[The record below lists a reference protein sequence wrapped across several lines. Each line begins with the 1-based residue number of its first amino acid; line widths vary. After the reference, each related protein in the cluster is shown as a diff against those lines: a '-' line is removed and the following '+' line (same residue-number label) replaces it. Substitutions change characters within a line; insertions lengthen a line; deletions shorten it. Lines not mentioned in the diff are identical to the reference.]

1 MPTLIARNFKTLKKA
16 LESPKFFNK
25 KIGLVPTMGAIHEG
39 HIELIN
45 KSLKVSEVTVVSIF
59 INSIQFSKKEDL
71 NNYPKTESHDIK
83 VLTKKNVDLIFI
95 PNQKDMYPVDF
106 STYINL
112 KKFNNILC
120 GKRRKEHFSG
130 VSTVVLKLFSLVKP
144 TSAFFGEKDYQQ
156 LVIIKKL
163 VKDLNFS
170 IKIYSIKTVRDKRG
184 LALSSR
190 NKLLSEEEK
199 IKASKINSTLNKI
212 SINAINSNKE
222 IFSDIKKILNTYG
235 INKIEYLEIRDEKF
249 LELFNSDYKNI
260 RKYRV
265 FIAVKIGKVRLIDN
279 VRLNN
284 K

>member
-1 MPTLIARNFKTLKKA
+1 MPTVIARNLKTLKKA
-16 LESPKFFNK
+16 LKSPKFFNK

-39 HIELIN
+39 HLELIN

-59 INSIQFSKKEDL
+59 INPIQFSKKEDL

-95 PNQKDMYPVDF
+95 PNQKDMYPLDF

-120 GKRRKEHFSG
+120 GKRRKKHFSG

-212 SINAINSNKE
+212 SINAINNNKE
-222 IFSDIKKILNTYG
+222 TFSDIKKILNSYG
-235 INKIEYLEIRDEKF
+235 INKIEYLEIRDESF
-249 LELFNSDYKNI
+249 LELFNSEYKNI
-260 RKYRV
+260 RKYRA

-279 VRLNN
+279 VRLN

>member
-1 MPTLIARNFKTLKKA
+1 MPTLIARNLKTLKKV
-16 LESPKFFNK
+16 LESRKFFNK
-25 KIGLVPTMGAIHEG
+25 KIGLVPTMGAIHDG
-39 HIELIN
+39 HLALIN

-59 INSIQFSKKEDL
+59 LNPIQFSKKEDL

-95 PNQKDMYPVDF
+95 PNQKDMYPLDF
-106 STYINL
+106 STYIYL

-144 TSAFFGEKDYQQ
+144 TAAFFGEKDYQQ

-199 IKASKINSTLNKI
+199 IKASKINAILNKI
-212 SINAINSNKE
+212 SINAINNNKE
-222 IFSDIKKILNTYG
+222 TFSDIKKILNSHG
-235 INKIEYLEIRDEKF
+235 INKIEYLEIRDETF
-249 LELFNSDYKNI
+249 LELFNSEYKNI

-265 FIAVKIGKVRLIDN
+265 FLAVKIGKVRLIDN
-279 VRLNN
+279 IRLNN
-284 K
+284 

>member
-1 MPTLIARNFKTLKKA
+1 MPTLIARNLKTLKKA

-25 KIGLVPTMGAIHEG
+25 KIGLVPTMGAIHDG
-39 HIELIN
+39 HLELIN

-59 INSIQFSKKEDL
+59 LNPIQFSKKEDL
-71 NNYPKTESHDIK
+71 NNYPKTESYDIK

-95 PNQKDMYPVDF
+95 PNQKDMYPLDF
-106 STYINL
+106 STYIYL

-144 TSAFFGEKDYQQ
+144 TAAFFGEKDYQQ

-199 IKASKINSTLNKI
+199 IKASKINATLNKI
-212 SINAINSNKE
+212 SINAINNNKE
-222 IFSDIKKILNTYG
+222 TFSDIRKILNSYG
-235 INKIEYLEIRDEKF
+235 INKIEYLEIRDETF
-249 LELFNSDYKNI
+249 LEVFNSEYKI
-260 RKYRV
+260 
-265 FIAVKIGKVRLIDN
+265 
-279 VRLNN
+279 
-284 K
+284 

>member
-1 MPTLIARNFKTLKKA
+1 MPTLIARNLKTLKKA
-16 LESPKFFNK
+16 LESRKFFNK
-25 KIGLVPTMGAIHEG
+25 KIGLVPTMGAIHDG
-39 HIELIN
+39 HLALIN

-59 INSIQFSKKEDL
+59 LNPIQFSKKEDL

-95 PNQKDMYPVDF
+95 PNQKDMYPPDF
-106 STYINL
+106 STYIYL

-120 GKRRKEHFSG
+120 GKRRKKHFSG

-199 IKASKINSTLNKI
+199 IKASKINTILNKI
-212 SINAINSNKE
+212 SINAINNNKE
-222 IFSDIKKILNTYG
+222 TFSDIKKILNSHG
-235 INKIEYLEIRDEKF
+235 INKIEYLEIRDETF
-249 LELFNSDYKNI
+249 LELFNSEYKNI

-265 FIAVKIGKVRLIDN
+265 FLAVKIGKVRLIDN
-279 VRLNN
+279 IRLNN
-284 K
+284 

>member
-1 MPTLIARNFKTLKKA
+1 MPTVIARNLKTLKKA

-39 HIELIN
+39 HLELIN

-59 INSIQFSKKEDL
+59 INPIQFSKKEDL

-95 PNQKDMYPVDF
+95 PNQKDMYPLDF

-120 GKRRKEHFSG
+120 GKRRKKHFSG

-199 IKASKINSTLNKI
+199 IKASKINSILNKI
-212 SINAINSNKE
+212 TINAINKNKE
-222 IFSDIKKILNTYG
+222 TFSDIKKILNSYG
-235 INKIEYLEIRDEKF
+235 INKIEYLEIRDESF
-249 LELFNSDYKNI
+249 LELFNSEYKNI
-260 RKYRV
+260 RKYRA

-284 K
+284 

>member
-1 MPTLIARNFKTLKKA
+1 MPTLIARNLKTLKKV
-16 LESPKFFNK
+16 LESRKFFNK
-25 KIGLVPTMGAIHEG
+25 KIGLVPTMGAIHDG
-39 HIELIN
+39 HLALIN

-59 INSIQFSKKEDL
+59 LNPIQFSKKEDL

-95 PNQKDMYPVDF
+95 PNQKDMYPLDF
-106 STYINL
+106 STYIYL

-144 TSAFFGEKDYQQ
+144 TAAFFGEKDYQQ

-199 IKASKINSTLNKI
+199 IKASKINTILNKI
-212 SINAINSNKE
+212 SINAINNNKE
-222 IFSDIKKILNTYG
+222 TFSDIKKILNSHG
-235 INKIEYLEIRDEKF
+235 INKIEYLEIRDETF
-249 LELFNSDYKNI
+249 LELFNSEYKNI

-265 FIAVKIGKVRLIDN
+265 FLAVKIGKVRLIDN
-279 VRLNN
+279 IRLNN
-284 K
+284 

>member
-1 MPTLIARNFKTLKKA
+1 MPTVIARNLKTLKKA
-16 LESPKFFNK
+16 LESPKFLNK
-25 KIGLVPTMGAIHEG
+25 KIGLVPTMGAIHDG
-39 HIELIN
+39 HLELIN

-59 INSIQFSKKEDL
+59 INPIQFSKKEDL
-71 NNYPKTESHDIK
+71 NNYPKTESHDIN

-95 PNQKDMYPVDF
+95 PNQKDMYPLDF

-120 GKRRKEHFSG
+120 GKRRKKHFSG

-212 SINAINSNKE
+212 SINAINNNKE
-222 IFSDIKKILNTYG
+222 TFSDIKKILNSYG
-235 INKIEYLEIRDEKF
+235 INKIEYLEIRDESF
-249 LELFNSDYKNI
+249 LELFNSEYKNI
-260 RKYRV
+260 RKYRA

-284 K
+284 

>member
-1 MPTLIARNFKTLKKA
+1 MPTLIARNLKTLKKA
-16 LESPKFFNK
+16 LESRKFFNK
-25 KIGLVPTMGAIHEG
+25 KIGLVPTMGAIHDG
-39 HIELIN
+39 HLALIN

-59 INSIQFSKKEDL
+59 LNPIQFSKKEDL

-95 PNQKDMYPVDF
+95 PNQKEMYPLDF
-106 STYINL
+106 STYIYL

-144 TSAFFGEKDYQQ
+144 TAAFFGEKDYQQ

-199 IKASKINSTLNKI
+199 IKASKINAILNKI
-212 SINAINSNKE
+212 SINAINNNKE
-222 IFSDIKKILNTYG
+222 IFSDIKKILNSHG
-235 INKIEYLEIRDEKF
+235 INKIEYLEIRDETF
-249 LELFNSDYKNI
+249 LELFNSEYKNI

-265 FIAVKIGKVRLIDN
+265 FLAVKIGKVRLIDN
-279 VRLNN
+279 IRLNN
-284 K
+284 

>member
-1 MPTLIARNFKTLKKA
+1 MPTVIARNLKTLKKA

-39 HIELIN
+39 HLELIN

-59 INSIQFSKKEDL
+59 LNPIQFSKKEDL

-95 PNQKDMYPVDF
+95 PNQKDMYPPDF
-106 STYINL
+106 STYIYL

-144 TSAFFGEKDYQQ
+144 TAAFFGEKDYQQ

-212 SINAINSNKE
+212 SINAINNNKE
-222 IFSDIKKILNTYG
+222 TFSDIKKILNSHG
-235 INKIEYLEIRDEKF
+235 INKIEYLEIRDETF
-249 LELFNSDYKNI
+249 LELFNSEYKNI

-265 FIAVKIGKVRLIDN
+265 FLAVKIGKVRLIDN
-279 VRLNN
+279 IRLNN
-284 K
+284 

>member
-1 MPTLIARNFKTLKKA
+1 MPTVIARNLKTLKKA
-16 LESPKFFNK
+16 LKSPKFFNK

-39 HIELIN
+39 HLELIN

-59 INSIQFSKKEDL
+59 INPIQFSKKEDL

-95 PNQKDMYPVDF
+95 PNQKDMYPLDF

-120 GKRRKEHFSG
+120 GKRRKKHFSG

-212 SINAINSNKE
+212 SINAINNYKE
-222 IFSDIKKILNTYG
+222 TFSDIKKILNSYG
-235 INKIEYLEIRDEKF
+235 INKIEYLEIRDESF
-249 LELFNSDYKNI
+249 LEPFNSDYKNI

-284 K
+284 

>member
-1 MPTLIARNFKTLKKA
+1 MPTVIARNLKTLKKA

-39 HIELIN
+39 HLELIN

-59 INSIQFSKKEDL
+59 INPIQFSKKEDL
-71 NNYPKTESHDIK
+71 NNYPKTESHDIE

-95 PNQKDMYPVDF
+95 PNQKDMYPLDF

-120 GKRRKEHFSG
+120 GKRRKKHFSG

-199 IKASKINSTLNKI
+199 IKASKINSILNKI
-212 SINAINSNKE
+212 TINAINKNKE
-222 IFSDIKKILNTYG
+222 TFSDIKKILNSYG
-235 INKIEYLEIRDEKF
+235 INKIEYLEIRDESF
-249 LELFNSDYKNI
+249 LEPFNSDYKNI

-284 K
+284 

>member
-1 MPTLIARNFKTLKKA
+1 MPTVIARNLKTLKKA

-39 HIELIN
+39 HLELIN

-59 INSIQFSKKEDL
+59 INPIQFSKKEDL
-71 NNYPKTESHDIK
+71 NNYPKTESHDIN

-95 PNQKDMYPVDF
+95 PNQKDMYPLDF

-120 GKRRKEHFSG
+120 GKRRKKHFSG

-212 SINAINSNKE
+212 SINAINNNKE
-222 IFSDIKKILNTYG
+222 TFSDIKKILNSYG
-235 INKIEYLEIRDEKF
+235 INKIEYLEIRDESF
-249 LELFNSDYKNI
+249 LELYNSDYKNI
-260 RKYRV
+260 RKYRA

-284 K
+284 